1 MRLIGVTLAILLIV
15 GVAVWVR
22 VPSLSERPMHPDE
35 AVQAMR
41 TLHLLESGE
50 FDYDPSDLHGPTLY
64 YLAAAVCW
72 MADRTEPS
80 QVTEA
85 LLRGLPLAA
94 GLLVVLLPWLVPGL
108 DVVGRLTASGL
119 LATCSAMAFYST
131 MFFHEML
138 HVLFCWGFVIAML
151 RAWKAGGT
159 ARQGW
164 LVALGVLLGLA
175 IATKETWVL
184 LAGALVVG
192 VGTAVFL
199 MQANL
204 AQMRSVCTTGRMVAV
219 GAPALVLALLFF
231 TGFLR
236 EPGDVWKPFAA
247 PFAYM
252 DKLDG
257 VSSAGDHAHGP
268 LFFLTRLTW
277 HSSSTAPSW
286 FLAAPLVGALLGLPM
301 AGMLLRRGDHSVR
314 GIWVIGSTAWTL
326 LLLHLVITYKTP
338 WLLLTPL
345 LGFCVLSGFVAQ
357 WLWRW
362 LDPWRG
368 GRAALVALLLASGMM
383 LAWQAHQT
391 TGRWASD
398 LRNPWVYS
406 AASAD
411 VLVLDARLAEAM
423 ACAGP
428 NARVDVV
435 ATDYWPLPWYL
446 RTRPLAAYWA
456 GEMPTSPARIV
467 LLNVD
472 QEGEFGAALLAA
484 GYERQYFGLRNE
496 VPVALYLDAG
506 VMSCLRELWSGRR
519 AE

>member
-1 MRLIGVTLAILLIV
+1 
-15 GVAVWVR
+15 
-22 VPSLSERPMHPDE
+22 
-35 AVQAMR
+35 
-41 TLHLLESGE
+41 
-50 FDYDPSDLHGPTLY
+50 
-64 YLAAAVCW
+64 
-72 MADRTEPS
+72 
-80 QVTEA
+80 
-85 LLRGLPLAA
+85 
-94 GLLVVLLPWLVPGL
+94 
-108 DVVGRLTASGL
+108 
-119 LATCSAMAFYST
+119 
-131 MFFHEML
+131 
-138 HVLFCWGFVIAML
+138 
-151 RAWKAGGT
+151 
-159 ARQGW
+159 
-164 LVALGVLLGLA
+164 
-175 IATKETWVL
+175 
-184 LAGALVVG
+184 
-192 VGTAVFL
+192 
-199 MQANL
+199 
-204 AQMRSVCTTGRMVAV
+204 
-219 GAPALVLALLFF
+219 
-231 TGFLR
+231 
-236 EPGDVWKPFAA
+236 
-247 PFAYM
+247 
-252 DKLDG
+252 
-257 VSSAGDHAHGP
+257 
-268 LFFLTRLTW
+268 
-277 HSSSTAPSW
+277 
-286 FLAAPLVGALLGLPM
+286 
-301 AGMLLRRGDHSVR
+301 
-314 GIWVIGSTAWTL
+314 
-326 LLLHLVITYKTP
+326 LLHLVITYKTP